1 MDVVFCQTQK
11 LFNGGI
17 RERWARLIV
26 YDGEYADCLE
36 SGSPFLFMFREEWTI
51 DSGKILVGISETRG
65 FHETREEF
73 EEYREWIEKLLKEEE
88 LKPQVILYTTAKR
101 FREAFFNDYTESMR
115 WNSKA
120 NNEERAVIYWSY
132 CGEKDCALL
141 LAVEDFVDCREG
153 LDYFEEFV
161 E

>member
-1 MDVVFCQTQK
+1 M
-11 LFNGGI
+11 FNE
-17 RERWARLIV
+17 ER
-26 YDGEYADCLE
+26 
-36 SGSPFLFMFREEWTI
+36 TI
-51 DSGKILVGISETRG
+51 DFGKIWVGISETLG

-73 EEYREWIEKLLKEEE
+73 EKYREWIEKLLKEEE
-88 LKPQVILYTTAKR
+88 LKPQVILYTTANR
-101 FREAFFNDYTESMR
+101 YREAFFNDYTKSMR